1 VEFIVQYLILSH
13 ACDYAELTSN
23 VGNIG
28 LLKLFQKLG
37 LVRAETAERALNAY
51 REFRRIQHWL
61 RLSGDSDLAGR
72 SLSHSKT
79 QKFARVEAGRLR
91 DGIAAVSRLWDEV
104 FGTQTHHSQ
113 LPDKPVF
120 SPHPGFELND
130 GGNKSS

>member
-1 VEFIVQYLILSH
+1 
-13 ACDYAELTSN
+13 
-23 VGNIG
+23 
-28 LLKLFQKLG
+28 
-37 LVRAETAERALNAY
+37 
-51 REFRRIQHWL
+51 
-61 RLSGDSDLAGR
+61 LSGDSDLAGR

-113 LPDKPVF
+113 LPDKPVI